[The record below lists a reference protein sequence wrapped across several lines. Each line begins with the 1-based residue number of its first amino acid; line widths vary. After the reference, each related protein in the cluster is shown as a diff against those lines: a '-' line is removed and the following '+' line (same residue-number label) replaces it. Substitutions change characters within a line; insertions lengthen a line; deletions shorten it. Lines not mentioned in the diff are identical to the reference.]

1 MTEED
6 LDIDIGRSELGT
18 GVLAGAVAYVV
29 GFLISFLPGPI
40 ANPRVY
46 PPDDVINATINTS
59 ERAAVDDPPFPL
71 TETIDSFSSAAG
83 VFYNAHFVDVIINSQ
98 QVVIFRSNV
107 LLAEQANTTTGFG
120 TVSGDDLEI
129 VLAGLPIPPLLLFAA
144 PVVLLS
150 AAGYLLNER
159 SRDGLPTP
167 ESAVV
172 SGSAVVLGY
181 LPLVAV
187 VASIIRFRHQ
197 RIIFGHIDLVGAI
210 LIAGVVYP
218 VAFGGLGGYLWH
230 VARRRDD
237 ESASEEASTT
247 GSAPPEQAPGGD
259 PLTGPAPGAERA
271 GETPAGTTTRVAMT
285 DELAFEPPT
294 VTITPGDTVNW
305 ENAGSLTFTVTAY
318 EERIPPDA
326 AYFASGGFDAEAAAR
341 EAYPDGGI
349 GSGDSYAHTF
359 RTPGTYEYFCV
370 PQEGAGMTG
379 TVEVRER

>member
-1 MTEED
+1 MADDDFDIE
-6 LDIDIGRSELGT
+6 LDRSQLGT
-18 GVLAGAVAYVV
+18 GVVAGVVAYVV
-29 GFLISFLPGPI
+29 GFIISFLPGPI

-46 PPDDVINATINTS
+46 RPNDVINATINTT
-59 ERAAVDDPPFPL
+59 ERPGVADSPFPP
-71 TETIDSFSSAAG
+71 TETIDSLSSAAG
-83 VFYNAHFVDVIINSQ
+83 VFYNAHFVDVIVNSQ
-98 QVVIFRSNV
+98 RAVLFRSNV

-120 TVSGDDLEI
+120 TVSGNDLEI
-129 VLAGLPIPPLLLFAA
+129 VLAGLPIPPILLFAT
-144 PVVLLS
+144 PVVLLA

-167 ESAVV
+167 ESAIA

-181 LPLVAV
+181 LPLAAV
-187 VASIIRFRHQ
+187 IASMIRFRHQ
-197 RIIFGHIDLVGAI
+197 RIIFGSIDLVGAI

-218 VAFGGLGGYLWH
+218 VTFGGLGGYVWH
-230 VARRRDD
+230 VARRRED

-247 GSAPPEQAPGGD
+247 GSVQPEQAPGGE
-259 PLTGPAPGAERA
+259 PPTAPAPGAERA
-271 GETPAGTTTRVAMT
+271 GGTPAGTTTRVAMT
-285 DELAFEPPT
+285 DELAFGPPT
-294 VTITPGDTVNW
+294 VTIAAGDTVEW